1 VERFEGLL
9 DRRGVV
15 PAVDLVEIDV
25 IGVSRRPRLASMAV
39 KMALRDSPP
48 PFGALLMG
56 KKTLVASTTSSRR
69 A

>member
-1 VERFEGLL
+1 
-9 DRRGVV
+9 
-15 PAVDLVEIDV
+15 VDLVEIDV